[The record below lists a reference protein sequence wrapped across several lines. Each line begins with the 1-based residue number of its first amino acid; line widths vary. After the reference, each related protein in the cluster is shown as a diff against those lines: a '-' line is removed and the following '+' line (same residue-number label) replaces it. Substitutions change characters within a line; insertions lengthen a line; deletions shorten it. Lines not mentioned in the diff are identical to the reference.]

1 MSIIGHRQWFSRDFD
16 EIIFSNYFFF
26 TKWFNWVFIFTLQGI
41 KNEILENIIGIEF
54 LILPWIKSTEYN
66 QGEFNNSIWN
76 KGVVIKL
83 KVNLNLIRTNTKIKK
98 KLSNAFYLKKK
109 TFKTLIFYLKH
120 LNIIKY
126 TWHQSENNHIFS
138 HANLLIRNHFI

>member
-41 KNEILENIIGIEF
+41 KNEILENIKGIEF

-66 QGEFNNSIWN
+66 QGEFNNSI
-76 KGVVIKL
+76 
-83 KVNLNLIRTNTKIKK
+83 KVNW
-98 KLSNAFYLKKK
+98 F
-109 TFKTLIFYLKH
+109 
-120 LNIIKY
+120 
-126 TWHQSENNHIFS
+126 
-138 HANLLIRNHFI
+138 